1 MELSLQNRTQC
12 LKILKRLRT
21 HVTFAYRSIQL
32 ALGLRCRVGLLFLPS
47 GSADKEWGGPGSSKM
62 EVLTLERKS
71 DDVSGLSE
79 PPSATQQHNTH
90 I

>member
-1 MELSLQNRTQC
+1 M
-12 LKILKRLRT
+12 
-21 HVTFAYRSIQL
+21 AYGSIQL

-47 GSADKEWGGPGSSKM
+47 GSADKEWVGSGSSKM

-79 PPSATQQHNTH
+79 PPSATQQQHNTH